1 MPSFTPPTASG
12 DSGDAG
18 NLTVRTLDGIATIQ
32 FGHPKGNSLPGSLL
46 RRMAESIDV
55 VGADPSARVIV
66 LRSGGT
72 PGGPFCAGASFEE
85 LRRIADAAAGKE
97 FFMGFGRLI
106 LAMRRCPKFIIAR
119 VHGKAVGGGV
129 GVVAA
134 ADYAIA
140 SPGALVRLSELAVGI
155 GPFVVGPVIQRKIG
169 RGAFQA
175 LAVDAANWRDAAW
188 AERHGLFAQVAGEG
202 DALDA
207 AVSGLAH
214 GLAKSSPE
222 AMARMKETFWQGTES
237 WEELL
242 DARAAMSGALVL
254 SDYTRSAIAAFAAR

>member
-1 MPSFTPPTASG
+1 
-12 DSGDAG
+12 
-18 NLTVRTLDGIATIQ
+18 
-32 FGHPKGNSLPGSLL
+32 
-46 RRMAESIDV
+46 
-55 VGADPSARVIV
+55 
-66 LRSGGT
+66 
-72 PGGPFCAGASFEE
+72 
-85 LRRIADAAAGKE
+85 
-97 FFMGFGRLI
+97 MGFGRLI

-140 SPGALVRLSELAVGI
+140 SPGAMVRLSELAVGI

-175 LAVDAANWRDAAW
+175 LAVDAASWRDAAW

-202 DALDA
+202 EALDA
-207 AVSGLAH
+207 AVSTLAQS
-214 GLAKSSPE
+214 LAKSSPE

-237 WEELL
+237 WEQLL
-242 DARAAMSGALVL
+242 DERAAMSGELVL

>member
-1 MPSFTPPTASG
+1 VSG
-12 DSGDAG
+12 APGDVG
-18 NLTVRTLDGIATIQ
+18 DVIVRTVDGIATIQ
-32 FGHPKGNSLPGSLL
+32 FSHPKGNSLPGALL
-46 RRMAESIDV
+46 QRMADAIDA
-55 VGADPSARVIV
+55 VGADVGARVVV
-66 LRSGGT
+66 LRSSGT
-72 PGGPFCAGASFEE
+72 GPFCAGASFDE

-140 SPGALVRLSELAVGI
+140 SPSASVRLSELAVGI

-175 LAVDAANWRDAAW
+175 LAVDAAGWRDAAW
-188 AERHGLFAQVAGEG
+188 AERHGLFAHVAGDG
-202 DALDA
+202 DALDSALA
-207 AVSGLAH
+207 ALVHA
-214 GLAKSSPE
+214 LAKSSPE
-222 AMARMKETFWQGTES
+222 AMARMKETFWHGTEE
-237 WEELL
+237 WDHLL
-242 DARAAMSGALVL
+242 DVRAAMSGALVL